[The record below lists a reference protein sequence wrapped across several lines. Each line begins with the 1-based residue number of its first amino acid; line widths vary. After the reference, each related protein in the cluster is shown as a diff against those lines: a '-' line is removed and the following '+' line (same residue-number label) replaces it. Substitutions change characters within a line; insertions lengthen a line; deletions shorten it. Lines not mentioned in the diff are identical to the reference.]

1 MRTCPLAWMIR
12 WSDRTMPTCTMS
24 PWQTPPAQAVAHLD
38 KSRTV
43 DSEERPP
50 APQIG
55 RPEKSPGYA
64 DDLAL
69 GLFPRNGMPLER
81 VGLVSQHESPVFEP
95 RQTRSDE
102 DREGLLG
109 ALAHRYALRAVNGFF
124 LGQGGVLFG
133 RDLEVLLVAHPTFI
147 AVVVK
152 PVVISDASEGSRR
165 TGTTER
171 EQMAYLICFSV

>member
-1 MRTCPLAWMIR
+1 
-12 WSDRTMPTCTMS
+12 
-24 PWQTPPAQAVAHLD
+24 
-38 KSRTV
+38 
-43 DSEERPP
+43 
-50 APQIG
+50 
-55 RPEKSPGYA
+55 
-64 DDLAL
+64 
-69 GLFPRNGMPLER
+69 MPLER

-109 ALAHRYALRAVNGFF
+109 ALAHCYALRAVNGFF

-152 PVVISDASEGSRR
+152 PDAAPGSAALQNFEYLSEECLGGHLRCIGRFAAHRHDGKRANGVSHLFFGMAGLPAAARRSGNCVLTVKIHSFFLYGTVRAAAGSCSPDVRPGGR
-165 TGTTER
+165 TSGCRTDG
-171 EQMAYLICFSV
+171 